1 MEHRLNKKVI
11 LFCFS
16 LILVIISLI
25 ATPTIYSFLCYE
37 KNQVGESYGKAAEMI
52 DGSGFLKNPDLIE
65 IIADNGKKGYVRK
78 SDYYITQPNNPE
90 EAIVYMKKLSAIPVY
105 KNDGITKIG
114 ELNSH
119 IEVRETS
126 NFRKKKVRTECLK

>member
-37 KNQVGESYGKAAEMI
+37 KNQVG
-52 DGSGFLKNPDLIE
+52 GSGFLKNPDLIE

-114 ELNSH
+114 ELNLAN
-119 IEVRETS
+119 RG
-126 NFRKKKVRTECLK
+126 KGD

>member
-65 IIADNGKKGYVRK
+65 IIADNGKKGYVPTLGDQQPEGQKK
-78 SDYYITQPNNPE
+78 SR
-90 EAIVYMKKLSAIPVY
+90 S
-105 KNDGITKIG
+105 
-114 ELNSH
+114 
-119 IEVRETS
+119 
-126 NFRKKKVRTECLK
+126 CLAV